1 MYDTWPHHRSL
12 HVNEK
17 LFDATSELW
26 STLVIFLQQR
36 IEYRNYSI
44 VYLKRW
50 DVVKYCQIARPILL
64 SSDFLKK
71 EDYLSCDTTNRF
83 TILNPTKSNDFEV
96 LYITLFWLLVI
107 ILLVLDIIYSLNIF
121 VLFLLVSMAVMM
133 NGFLRYHKRLKDFL
147 ILRRLTVAK
156 KRI

>member
-64 SSDFLKK
+64 SSDFQKK
-71 EDYLSCDTTNRF
+71 EDYLSCDTTNRL
-83 TILNPTKSNDFEV
+83 TILNATKSKDFEA

-107 ILLVLDIIYSLNIF
+107 ILLVLDIIYSLNIL

>member
-1 MYDTWPHHRSL
+1 MTHDHIIVL
-12 HVNEK
+12 CMLMK
-17 LFDATSELW
+17 KFDATSELW

-71 EDYLSCDTTNRF
+71 GRLS
-83 TILNPTKSNDFEV
+83 
-96 LYITLFWLLVI
+96 
-107 ILLVLDIIYSLNIF
+107 
-121 VLFLLVSMAVMM
+121 
-133 NGFLRYHKRLKDFL
+133 FLRHHQQIYYSQPHK
-147 ILRRLTVAK
+147 I
-156 KRI
+156 

>member
-1 MYDTWPHHRSL
+1 MYDTWPHHRPL

-71 EDYLSCDTTNRF
+71 EDYLSCDTTNRI

-96 LYITLFWLLVI
+96 LYITPFWLLVI
-107 ILLVLDIIYSLNIF
+107 ILLVWDIIYSLNIF